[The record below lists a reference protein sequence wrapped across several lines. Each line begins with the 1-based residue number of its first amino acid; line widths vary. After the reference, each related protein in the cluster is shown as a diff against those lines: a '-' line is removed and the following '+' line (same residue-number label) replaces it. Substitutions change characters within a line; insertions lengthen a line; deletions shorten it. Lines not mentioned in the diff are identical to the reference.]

1 MLYLNQLDYEHI
13 PYEHNLDNGGPP
25 PGKGTAAA
33 AACGPCC
40 LCMVV
45 DHLTCGHLELTDC
58 LDLSRALRANR
69 KPGTDLKILG
79 PAVAEKFDLDFETT
93 DDVEKLVEHLQKG
106 GKAIAN
112 SGGDREGHVG
122 VFTHGGHYIEILSV
136 NGDEACILD
145 PSYKEGKYEEEG
157 RQGKVKT
164 DAPFV
169 YCSLEVLMEDCANRS
184 PAFYL
189 FKRKQK

>member
-1 MLYLNQLDYEHI
+1 MLYLNQLDYEHV
-13 PYEHNLDNGGPP
+13 PYQHNMKHGGPP

-45 DHLTCGHLELTDC
+45 DHLTCGSLNLLECLELSAK
-58 LDLSRALRANR
+58 LGANLEL
-69 KPGTDLKILG
+69 GTSLKILG
-79 PAVAEKFDLDFETT
+79 PAVAERFGLTFETT
-93 DDVEKLVEHLQKG
+93 DDAGILAEHLKTG

-122 VFTHGGHYIEILSV
+122 LFTHGGHYVEVLSIK
-136 NGDEACILD
+136 GDRVCILD

-157 RQGKVKT
+157 RQGKAEVN
-164 DAPFV
+164 APFV
-169 YCSLEVLMEDCANRS
+169 YCSLDVLKEDCANRS
-184 PAFYL
+184 PAYYL
-189 FKRKQK
+189 FKRKS

>member
-1 MLYLNQLDYEHI
+1 MLYLNQLDYEHV
-13 PYEHNLDNGGPP
+13 PYQHNLKNGGPP

-45 DHLTCGHLELTDC
+45 DHLTCGSLDLLECLELSAK
-58 LDLSRALRANR
+58 LEANLEM
-69 KPGTDLKILG
+69 GTSLKILG
-79 PAVAEKFDLDFETT
+79 PAVAERFGLTFETT
-93 DDVEKLVEHLQKG
+93 DDAEVLAEHLKTG

-122 VFTHGGHYIEILSV
+122 LFTHGGHYVEVLSIEGEEV
-136 NGDEACILD
+136 CILD

-157 RQGKVKT
+157 RQGKAEVN
-164 DAPFV
+164 APFV
-169 YCSLEVLMEDCANRS
+169 YCSLDVLKEDCANRS
-184 PAFYL
+184 PAYYL
-189 FKRKQK
+189 FKRKR